1 MSKSSKVAAS
11 VEDNNDN
18 GYDNNYVLED
28 GKINEDE
35 KEDNDSI
42 IESIRSWSGSSFC
55 GVTDLLSKVGSPFS
69 DSEYIVQA
77 YHLAPTQA
85 SSIPNS
91 CLPAPP
97 TGLLKVLIVDD
108 SVSIQKMLSRWLE
121 RNQCVV
127 VTASNGKEG
136 LDLMKEVPF
145 DVVFMDFV
153 MVGDIFLRIL
163 LLLTFF
169 FYDMQPVMGGLE
181 AMQLFDK
188 WRRED
193 PSHINND
200 HMLLVGMSANAIP
213 SEQDEA
219 FHAGMHLFASKPVE
233 LQYLGWILKER
244 RNYGS
249 IAQVLNAI
257 KLTASLNLEEDHKIS
272 SSSGILRCCEEVRW
286 PNRISSISA
295 NVKPPF
301 SDDCNHYF
309 RGTVKKNGNGVVIHR
324 RGCIRRLTDWVRQI
338 IVNRSNLR
346 SCRLRSRTRETFSCP
361 SAPASSA
368 HGHGMPIH

>member
-1 MSKSSKVAAS
+1 MVQPYSKAPPQAPSP
-11 VEDNNDN
+11 
-18 GYDNNYVLED
+18 
-28 GKINEDE
+28 
-35 KEDNDSI
+35 
-42 IESIRSWSGSSFC
+42 
-55 GVTDLLSKVGSPFS
+55 PFS
-69 DSEYIVQA
+69 F
-77 YHLAPTQA
+77 
-85 SSIPNS
+85 
-91 CLPAPP
+91 LPAPP

-169 FYDMQPVMGGLE
+169 FYDVQPVMGGLE

-219 FHAGMHLFASKPVE
+219 FDAGMHLFASKPVE

-286 PNRISSISA
+286 PNRIISHSSNQGSCKSNSA
-295 NVKPPF
+295 HIEPLK
-301 SDDCNHYF
+301 CNRKFH
-309 RGTVKKNGNGVVIHR
+309 IHTDNNRTGIADRR
-324 RGCIRRLTDWVRQI
+324 RGCIGRFTDWVRQI
-338 IVNRSNLR
+338 IVNRSDLR
-346 SCRLRSRTRETFSCP
+346 SYRMRSRSQETFSSP
-361 SAPASSA
+361 TAPASSA